1 MKLIGCIFITIA
13 SIYAS
18 HIYEKSLKKAIK
30 NTSDLYSL
38 IVHIK
43 SQIEYFAMPISEI
56 FSDYATENEAII
68 DILKRKEN
76 ADLSFLSN
84 HAKDTTYSLL
94 SELGKG
100 FKKEQIALCEFS
112 ASILND
118 YKEQLGSELAKKT
131 KICRSL
137 CLFIGACTIIL
148 LV

>member
-1 MKLIGCIFITIA
+1 MKLVGCILIVIS

-38 IVHIK
+38 IIHIK
-43 SQIEYFAMPISEI
+43 AQIEYFALPISKI
-56 FSDYATENEAII
+56 FSDYTSENEAII
-68 DILKRKEN
+68 DILTKKEN
-76 ADLSFLSN
+76 ADLSYLSEQTME
-84 HAKDTTYSLL
+84 TTYSLL

-100 FKKEQIALCEFS
+100 FKKEQVALCEHT
-112 ASILND
+112 ASVIND
-118 YKEQLGSELAKKT
+118 YKEYLNSELSKKI
-131 KICRSL
+131 KISRSF